1 LAADG
6 LDRPPDEHRQLAR
19 EVRPARLVEVIEIV
33 AILAVAWLCFLGG
46 FVIGAVFASRIERDD
61 E

>member
-1 LAADG
+1 M
-6 LDRPPDEHRQLAR
+6 
-19 EVRPARLVEVIEIV
+19 IEIV
-33 AILAVAWLCFLGG
+33 AILVVAWLCFLGG